1 MLRVEMKRKPDLW
14 ALLLI
19 AFVLILAGGSGL
31 AVIAWWTLWIL
42 EMTR

>member
-1 MLRVEMKRKPDLW
+1 MKRKPDLW

-19 AFVLILAGGSGL
+19 AFALILAGGGGL
-31 AVIAWWTLWIL
+31 AVIAWWLWKVL

>member
-1 MLRVEMKRKPDLW
+1 MKQKPDPW

-19 AFVLILAGGSGL
+19 AFALIALVGSGL
-31 AVIAWWTLWIL
+31 AVIAWWVWKVL